1 MEKEGMNKTVV
12 LKSIL
17 WLCLGI
23 IFILPV
29 FLIIMNAF
37 KPNNDI
43 LTSFI
48 SFPKSLYLENFS
60 EAMRIMNFW
69 TVFRNTL
76 LVTVCTVIVASAVS
90 FMSAYGISHLPQK
103 TGDKLYTLF
112 VVGQIIPFHAVMIAI
127 SMLST
132 KLGLTNTHLGLI
144 IFYSGFYT
152 SFGVMTYVGFLKSV
166 PRELEEA
173 AAIDGA
179 GRWKRMLHITLPGL
193 KTVIVLMTILALGNI
208 LNAGFDQIYNLYNQA
223 VYSTGD
229 IIDTWVYRVGLND
242 MQFSLATAVGLLKSV
257 AGFLLISSSYYIANK
272 KANYTIF

>member
-12 LKSIL
+12 FKSIL

-76 LVTVCTVIVASAVS
+76 FVTVCTVIVASAVS

-103 TGDKLYTLF
+103 KGDKLYEYWKSIFGNRTYRKAYETICDTLHYLI
-112 VVGQIIPFHAVMIAI
+112 VG
-127 SMLST
+127 
-132 KLGLTNTHLGLI
+132 
-144 IFYSGFYT
+144 
-152 SFGVMTYVGFLKSV
+152 
-166 PRELEEA
+166 
-173 AAIDGA
+173 
-179 GRWKRMLHITLPGL
+179 GRTL
-193 KTVIVLMTILALGNI
+193 
-208 LNAGFDQIYNLYNQA
+208 
-223 VYSTGD
+223 
-229 IIDTWVYRVGLND
+229 
-242 MQFSLATAVGLLKSV
+242 
-257 AGFLLISSSYYIANK
+257 
-272 KANYTIF
+272 

>member
-1 MEKEGMNKTVV
+1 MEKVGVNKTVV
-12 LKSIL
+12 FKCIL

-76 LVTVCTVIVASAVS
+76 FVTVCTVIVASAVS

-103 TGDKLYTLF
+103 KGDKLYTLF

-152 SFGVMTYVGFLKSV
+152 SFGVMPIVTVVDFTSGKIICTIVLKGPAPSIAAASSNSLGTLFRKPTYV
-166 PRELEEA
+166 
-173 AAIDGA
+173 
-179 GRWKRMLHITLPGL
+179 ITP
-193 KTVIVLMTILALGNI
+193 
-208 LNAGFDQIYNLYNQA
+208 
-223 VYSTGD
+223 
-229 IIDTWVYRVGLND
+229 ND
-242 MQFSLATAVGLLKSV
+242 V
-257 AGFLLISSSYYIANK
+257 
-272 KANYTIF
+272 

>member
-1 MEKEGMNKTVV
+1 MNKTVV

-76 LVTVCTVIVASAVS
+76 FVTVCTVIVASAVS

-152 SFGVMTYVGFLKSV
+152 SFGVMTQHTAERGLF
-166 PRELEEA
+166 A
-173 AAIDGA
+173 AFCPPQSP
-179 GRWKRMLHITLPGL
+179 LPA
-193 KTVIVLMTILALGNI
+193 VILAEQDVQFKRGCFRTFYGRSFRRAACIQL
-208 LNAGFDQIYNLYNQA
+208 LFQKQDQA
-223 VYSTGD
+223 
-229 IIDTWVYRVGLND
+229 
-242 MQFSLATAVGLLKSV
+242 
-257 AGFLLISSSYYIANK
+257 
-272 KANYTIF
+272 

>member
-12 LKSIL
+12 FKSIL

-48 SFPKSLYLENFS
+48 SFSKKVYIWKNFS

-76 LVTVCTVIVASAVS
+76 FVTVCTVIVASAVS

-103 TGDKLYTLF
+103 E
-112 VVGQIIPFHAVMIAI
+112 
-127 SMLST
+127 
-132 KLGLTNTHLGLI
+132 
-144 IFYSGFYT
+144 
-152 SFGVMTYVGFLKSV
+152 
-166 PRELEEA
+166 R
-173 AAIDGA
+173 
-179 GRWKRMLHITLPGL
+179 
-193 KTVIVLMTILALGNI
+193 
-208 LNAGFDQIYNLYNQA
+208 
-223 VYSTGD
+223 
-229 IIDTWVYRVGLND
+229 
-242 MQFSLATAVGLLKSV
+242 
-257 AGFLLISSSYYIANK
+257 
-272 KANYTIF
+272 

>member
-76 LVTVCTVIVASAVS
+76 FVTVCTVIVASAVS

-103 TGDKLYTLF
+103 KGDKLYTLF
-112 VVGQIIPFHAVMIAI
+112 VVGQIIPFHAVMIPI
-127 SMLST
+127 SVLAT
-132 KLGLTNTHLGLI
+132 NTNLTNSLGGI
-144 IFYSGFYT
+144 IILDIGFFCA
-152 SFGVMTYVGFLKSV
+152 FGILTFTGFLKNV

-173 AAIDGA
+173 AAIDGCGVFRIMTQIVFPLVKPA
-179 GRWKRMLHITLPGL
+179 
-193 KTVIVLMTILALGNI
+193 TVTIGVLFFMW
-208 LNAGFDQIYNLYNQA
+208 
-223 VYSTGD
+223 S
-229 IIDTWVYRVGLND
+229 WND
-242 MQFSLATAVGLLKSV
+242 
-257 AGFLLISSSYYIANK
+257 FLLPSILIGDSELRPLTVNLFMFRSATSTQWNLFIAGLTLCIIPTIILYICAQK
-272 KANYTIF
+272 YITSGLTMGAVK

>member
-1 MEKEGMNKTVV
+1 MNKTVV

-76 LVTVCTVIVASAVS
+76 FVTVCTVIVASAVS

-112 VVGQIIPFHAVMIAI
+112 VVGQIIPC
-127 SMLST
+127 L
-132 KLGLTNTHLGLI
+132 L
-144 IFYSGFYT
+144 YT
-152 SFGVMTYVGFLKSV
+152 SFCRNNGYGYYFTQEDSKFS
-166 PRELEEA
+166 ELLE
-173 AAIDGA
+173 
-179 GRWKRMLHITLPGL
+179 
-193 KTVIVLMTILALGNI
+193 
-208 LNAGFDQIYNLYNQA
+208 
-223 VYSTGD
+223 
-229 IIDTWVYRVGLND
+229 
-242 MQFSLATAVGLLKSV
+242 
-257 AGFLLISSSYYIANK
+257 
-272 KANYTIF
+272 

>member
-1 MEKEGMNKTVV
+1 MNKTVV

-76 LVTVCTVIVASAVS
+76 FVTVCTVIVASAVS
-90 FMSAYGISHLPQK
+90 FMSAYGISHL
-103 TGDKLYTLF
+103 GDKLYTLF

-132 KLGLTNTHLGLI
+132 
-144 IFYSGFYT
+144 
-152 SFGVMTYVGFLKSV
+152 
-166 PRELEEA
+166 
-173 AAIDGA
+173 
-179 GRWKRMLHITLPGL
+179 
-193 KTVIVLMTILALGNI
+193 
-208 LNAGFDQIYNLYNQA
+208 
-223 VYSTGD
+223 
-229 IIDTWVYRVGLND
+229 
-242 MQFSLATAVGLLKSV
+242 
-257 AGFLLISSSYYIANK
+257 
-272 KANYTIF
+272 

>member
-1 MEKEGMNKTVV
+1 MKSGRKSRTI

-17 WLCLGI
+17 WIILGI
-23 IFILPV
+23 LFMLPV

-37 KPNNDI
+37 KPNGDI

-48 SFPKSLYLENFS
+48 ALPKSLYLDNFS

-69 TVFRNTL
+69 IVFRNTL
-76 LVTVCTVIVASAVS
+76 FVTVCTVVLAGAVS
-90 FMSAYGISHLPQK
+90 FMSAYGISHLQK
-103 TGDKLYTLF
+103 KLGDRLYTLF

-127 SMLST
+127 SILST

-144 IFYSGFYT
+144 LFYSGFYT

-179 GRWKRMLHITLPGL
+179 GPFRTMVQIILPLVKSTTVTIGILFFLWTWNDLLLPNIMISDANLRTIT
-193 KTVIVLMTILALGNI
+193 V
-208 LNAGFDQIYNLYNQA
+208 NLYMFKS
-223 VYSTGD
+223 STNAQ
-229 IIDTWVYRVGLND
+229 WN
-242 MQFSLATAVGLLKSV
+242 
-257 AGFLLISSSYYIANK
+257 LLIAGLAVSMIPIVVIYVLGQKYITSGLTAGAVK
-272 KANYTIF
+272 

>member
-1 MEKEGMNKTVV
+1 
-12 LKSIL
+12 
-17 WLCLGI
+17 
-23 IFILPV
+23 
-29 FLIIMNAF
+29 MNAF

-76 LVTVCTVIVASAVS
+76 FVTVCTVIVASAVS

-179 GRWKRMLHITLPGL
+179 GPCL
-193 KTVIVLMTILALGNI
+193 
-208 LNAGFDQIYNLYNQA
+208 LYTSDA
-223 VYSTGD
+223 AD
-229 IIDTWVYRVGLND
+229 D
-242 MQFSLATAVGLLKSV
+242 
-257 AGFLLISSSYYIANK
+257 
-272 KANYTIF
+272 